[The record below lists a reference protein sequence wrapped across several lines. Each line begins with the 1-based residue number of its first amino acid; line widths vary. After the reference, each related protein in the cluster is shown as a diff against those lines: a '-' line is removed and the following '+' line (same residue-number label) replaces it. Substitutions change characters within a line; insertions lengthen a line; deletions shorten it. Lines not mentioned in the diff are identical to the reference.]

1 LFADPRAATL
11 PENGTA
17 DPSGKV
23 VPLVSTLL
31 PGVRP
36 CRRESV
42 YPLPNLTMLY
52 NVSLNSFYVEARSR
66 DDAFA
71 KAVARLRQSPDT
83 AVRYIAPADA
93 GPKKK
98 FSEIRSL
105 ITGK

>member
-1 LFADPRAATL
+1 MP
-11 PENGTA
+11 
-17 DPSGKV
+17 
-23 VPLVSTLL
+23 

-36 CRRESV
+36 CSREGV

-71 KAVARLRQSPDT
+71 KAVARLRESPGT
-83 AVRYIAPADA
+83 AVRWIGPADA
-93 GPKKK
+93 EPKKK
-98 FSEIRSL
+98 FSAMRSL